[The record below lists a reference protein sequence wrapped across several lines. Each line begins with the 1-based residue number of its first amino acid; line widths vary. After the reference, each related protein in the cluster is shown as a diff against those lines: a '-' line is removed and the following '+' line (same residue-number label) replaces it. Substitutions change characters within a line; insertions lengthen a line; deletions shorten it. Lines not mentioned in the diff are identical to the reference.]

1 MGACGARAGCT
12 VVEAFDADVLIYS
25 IIDDAR
31 GAAIRRTLLG
41 AGGRLGSNLLLV
53 EVLRKP
59 MRAGIAAEVR
69 ALRGVL
75 SAFDLKPADDEVV
88 DAALGLGVKYGLRA
102 TDAVHLA
109 TAVVWGAERFHTN
122 NRKDF
127 GPHIT
132 EVEVVH
138 PLALGG

>member
-1 MGACGARAGCT
+1 M
-12 VVEAFDADVLIYS
+12 EAFDADVLIYS